1 MQRTFGPSVH
11 LFLPREPGVIDR
23 PDNVNIYIL
32 YAAEDRALKQELEDH
47 LAALQRLGHIDV
59 WHEGLIEPG
68 ADKDRVVAEHLRKA
82 HIVLLL
88 VSANFLSPDCYGRYE
103 PELRLAYERQRRGEV
118 RVVPVILRH
127 CLWQMD
133 LLAELSPL
141 PRGGHPV
148 RSRHWESEDLAF
160 QQIAQELRTLAQ
172 ELRRA
177 AAPVPALPAPPAPP
191 RTAPRPPL
199 PSPEGADDLVGGLL
213 EILCTLRLE
222 EAERRFRDLAHPSLY
237 ATGMLEQGFRRNNFA
252 PAHARGR
259 LYRRPPVVT
268 ARQPTGRTSI
278 GVRGAREAGEEFKL
292 TLARTEELG
301 GLGGHVRIFH
311 PADGRAPSISGLSL

>member
-1 MQRTFGPSVH
+1 M
-11 LFLPREPGVIDR
+11 IDR
-23 PDNVNIYIL
+23 PDNINIYIL

-47 LAALQRLGHIDV
+47 LSALQRLGHIDV
-59 WHEGLIEPG
+59 WHDGLIEPG
-68 ADKDRVVAEHLRKA
+68 AEKDRVVAEYLRKA

-160 QQIAQELRTLAQ
+160 QQIAQELRGLA
-172 ELRRA
+172 EDLKRA
-177 AAPVPALPAPPAPP
+177 AAPVLERLDPASSPSSSAGPPPPPSPAPED
-191 RTAPRPPL
+191 RG
-199 PSPEGADDLVGGLL
+199 EGTDGLIGGLL

-237 ATGMLEQGFRRNNFA
+237 AAGALEPAFRRNNFA
-252 PAHARGR
+252 PAHERGR

-268 ARQPTGRTSI
+268 ARQPTRRTAI
-278 GVRGAREAGEEFKL
+278 GVRGARERGEEVKL
-292 TLARTEELG
+292 TIARTEELG
-301 GLGGHVRIFH
+301 GLGGHVRIFY
-311 PADGRAPSISGLSL
+311 PADGRTPSISGLSL

>member
-1 MQRTFGPSVH
+1 
-11 LFLPREPGVIDR
+11 VIDR
-23 PDNVNIYIL
+23 PDNVNIYVL
-32 YAAEDRALKQELEDH
+32 YASEDRSLARELEDH

-68 ADKDRVVAEHLRKA
+68 AEKDLVVAEYLRKA

-160 QQIAQELRTLAQ
+160 QQIAQELRTLA
-172 ELRRA
+172 EDLKRA
-177 AAPVPALPAPPAPP
+177 AAPLLPRPGTDTRAAPPPG
-191 RTAPRPPL
+191 PRPHSRP
-199 PSPEGADDLVGGLL
+199 PEARPPGDRDEGTDGLIGGLL

-222 EAERRFRDLAHPSLY
+222 DAERRFRDLAHPSLY
-237 ATGMLEQGFRRNNFA
+237 ASGTLEPAFRRNNFA
-252 PAHARGR
+252 PSHQRGR

-268 ARQPTGRTSI
+268 ARQPTGRTAI
-278 GVRGAREAGEEFKL
+278 GVRGARESGEEVKL
-292 TLARTEELG
+292 TIARTEELG
-301 GLGGHVRIFH
+301 GLGGHVRIFY
-311 PADGRAPSISGLSL
+311 PADGRTPSISGLSL